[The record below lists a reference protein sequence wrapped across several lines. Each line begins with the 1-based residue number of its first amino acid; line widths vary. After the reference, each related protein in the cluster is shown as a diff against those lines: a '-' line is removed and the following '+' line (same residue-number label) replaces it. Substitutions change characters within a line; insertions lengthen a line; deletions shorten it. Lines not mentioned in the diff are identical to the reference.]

1 MQTYTAGV
9 LIGKRKNGSYIIADV
24 INRRMNASEVR
35 QTVLNTAKI
44 DKAKYKNVKIRLSQ
58 DPGQAGKDQAEQY
71 IKLLSGF
78 SVSVVR
84 ESGSKETRAEPFS
97 AQWIGLQGTEKGNV
111 FVLLSDWTESYLS
124 QLESFPEGKYKDMA
138 DASSNGFAELT
149 KGNTAIVPPTY
160 FAEKD
165 RENGWI

>member
-1 MQTYTAGV
+1 MPLYNFAATEDRKNTESGAAYTAGV
-9 LIGKRKNGSYIIADV
+9 LIGKRKNGSYVIADV

-35 QTVLNTAKI
+35 QMVLNTAKT

-97 AQWIGLQGTEKGNV
+97 AQ
-111 FVLLSDWTESYLS
+111 
-124 QLESFPEGKYKDMA
+124 
-138 DASSNGFAELT
+138 
-149 KGNTAIVPPTY
+149 
-160 FAEKD
+160 
-165 RENGWI
+165 